1 MSFLWINMLWLLLLV
16 PLLAIIYILVQRR
29 RLKYALRY
37 ASLSLFK
44 EAIGHGPRIRR
55 HIPPV
60 LFLIALAAMV
70 LGLARPTAVVTLPSQ
85 QATVI
90 LTLDVSG
97 SMRAEDLEPNRIGA
111 AKSAA
116 RLFVEKQPRHV
127 RIGVVSF
134 SGGASVVQAPT
145 TDREEVL
152 ASIDRL
158 TPQRRTAVGSGIITS
173 LEAIFE
179 EQGLES
185 EPLSR
190 GPFSPYELAPVPKP
204 LPPGTYS
211 HAVIILLSDGESNT
225 GPPPLEVAELAAD
238 HGVRVYTVG
247 LGSPEGTILGIE
259 GWSRRVRLDEVTL
272 KSIAEKT
279 DARYFKADSETD
291 LHDIYENLSTQLVME
306 TEETELTAGFTALAA
321 VLLLIAGFL
330 SLLWFNRLP

>member
-1 MSFLWINMLWLLLLV
+1 MLWLLLLV

-29 RLKYALRY
+29 RFKYALRY

-44 EAIGHGPRIRR
+44 EAIGQGPRIRR
-55 HIPPV
+55 HIPPI

-70 LGLARPTAVVTLPSQ
+70 LALARPTAVVTLPSQ

-90 LTLDVSG
+90 LTLDISG
-97 SMRAEDLEPNRIGA
+97 SMRAEDLEPNRMGA

-116 RLFVEKQPRHV
+116 RLFIEKQPRHV

-134 SGGASVVQAPT
+134 SGSASVVQAPT

-158 TPQRRTAVGSGIITS
+158 TPQRRTAVGSGIFTS

-179 EQGLES
+179 EQGS
-185 EPLSR
+185 APEPISR
-190 GPFSPYELAPVPKP
+190 DPFSPYELAPAPKP

-238 HGVRVYTVG
+238 RGVRVYTVG
-247 LGSPEGTILGIE
+247 LGSPEGTILSIE

-272 KSIAEKT
+272 KGIAQKT

-291 LHDIYENLSTQLVME
+291 LRDIYENLSTQLVME

-321 VLLLIAGFL
+321 VFLLVAGFL